1 MKKIKRYS
9 GLITPLSF
17 LIDITFVIFFM
28 DYYISLIIY
37 KTFQFNHIVIISCFW
52 VFISVFN
59 GFYQIYRYTSFEKVI
74 RLIFNQLFFFTLSL
88 FAFSG
93 IFTDLEMI
101 PIKIVKYALLIFIF
115 VSFVKILTFFSL
127 KKFRSYFGGNYR
139 KTIVIGHCTESTNL
153 EKYFKLN
160 KDAGYLHKHSFNDPS
175 HIILTEI
182 FSYILEHE
190 IDEVYCSL
198 KNVDDRMVKSLIDY
212 CDNNLITI
220 KFIPERTKIYSKKL
234 IFDNYDTIPILSL
247 RKVPLK
253 DNINKFFK
261 RLFDIIIS
269 LVVII
274 LILSW
279 LTPILA
285 LLIKSQSRGPVFFR
299 QIRNGINYKEFY
311 CYKFR
316 SMVVNNDADKTQA
329 TRHDVRVTPLGKLLR
344 KSSLDEMPQFINVL
358 FGEMSV
364 VGPRPHMTKENNKYN
379 STVQKYMLR
388 HVIKPGITGYAQV
401 NGFRG
406 EVENESDIINR
417 VKCDIYYLENW
428 SLLLDVKIM
437 FKTIINSIV
446 GEDKAY

>member
-1 MKKIKRYS
+1 MKKIKRFS
-9 GLITPLSF
+9 GLITPLSY
-17 LIDITFVIFFM
+17 LIDLSFVIFFM
-28 DYYISLIIY
+28 HHYITLTLY
-37 KTFQFNHIVIISCFW
+37 KTFHFNHIAIISFFW
-52 VFISVFN
+52 VLISVFN

-74 RLIFNQLFFFTLSL
+74 HLIFNQLVFFTLSL
-88 FAFSG
+88 YAFSG
-93 IFTDLEMI
+93 IFTEMEMK
-101 PIKIVKYALLIFIF
+101 PIKILEYALFIFIF
-115 VSFVKILTFFSL
+115 VTSAKILTFFSL

-175 HIILTEI
+175 QIILSKI
-182 FSYILEHE
+182 FSYISEHE

-198 KNVDDRMVKSLIDY
+198 KNVDNSMVKSLIDF

-220 KFIPERTKIYSKKL
+220 KFIPESTKFYSKKL
-234 IFDNYDTIPILSL
+234 IFENYDTIPILSL

-269 LVVII
+269 LIVII

-285 LLIKSQSRGPVFFR
+285 LLIKSQSKGPVFFR

-437 FKTIINSIV
+437 FKTIINSIA

>member
-220 KFIPERTKIYSKKL
+220 KFIPESTKIYSKKL

-285 LLIKSQSRGPVFFR
+285 LLIKSQSKGPVFFR

-364 VGPRPHMTKENNKYN
+364 VGPRPHMTEENNKYN
-379 STVQKYMLR
+379 NTVQKYMLR

-437 FKTIINSIV
+437 FKTIINSIA

>member
-1 MKKIKRYS
+1 S
-9 GLITPLSF
+9 
-17 LIDITFVIFFM
+17 
-28 DYYISLIIY
+28 
-37 KTFQFNHIVIISCFW
+37 
-52 VFISVFN
+52 
-59 GFYQIYRYTSFEKVI
+59 
-74 RLIFNQLFFFTLSL
+74 
-88 FAFSG
+88 A
-93 IFTDLEMI
+93 
-101 PIKIVKYALLIFIF
+101 
-115 VSFVKILTFFSL
+115 KILTFFSL

-160 KDAGYLHKHSFNDPS
+160 KDAGYLHKYSFNDPS
-175 HIILTEI
+175 HIMLTEI
-182 FSYILEHE
+182 FSYILKHE

-220 KFIPERTKIYSKKL
+220 KFIPESTKIYSKKL

-269 LVVII
+269 LMVIVF
-274 LILSW
+274 ILSW

-285 LLIKSQSRGPVFFR
+285 LLIKSQSKGPVFFR

>member
-9 GLITPLSF
+9 GVITPLSI

-74 RLIFNQLFFFTLSL
+74 RLIFNQLFFFILSL

-93 IFTDLEMI
+93 IFTDLEMT
-101 PIKIVKYALLIFIF
+101 PIKTVKYALLIFIF

-160 KDAGYLHKHSFNDPS
+160 KDAGYLHKYSFNDPS
-175 HIILTEI
+175 HIMLTEI
-182 FSYILEHE
+182 FSYILKHE

-220 KFIPERTKIYSKKL
+220 KFIPESTKIYSKKL

-269 LVVII
+269 LMVIVF
-274 LILSW
+274 ILSW

-285 LLIKSQSRGPVFFR
+285 LLIKSQSKGPVFFR

>member
-9 GLITPLSF
+9 GVITPLSF

-74 RLIFNQLFFFTLSL
+74 RLIFNQLFFFILSL

-93 IFTDLEMI
+93 IFTDLEMT

-160 KDAGYLHKHSFNDPS
+160 KDAGYLHKYSFNDPS
-175 HIILTEI
+175 HIMLTEI
-182 FSYILEHE
+182 FSYILKHE

-220 KFIPERTKIYSKKL
+220 KFIPESTKIYSKKL

-269 LVVII
+269 LVVIVF
-274 LILSW
+274 ILSW

-285 LLIKSQSRGPVFFR
+285 LLIKSQSKGPVFFR

-406 EVENESDIINR
+406 EVENESEIINR

>member
-220 KFIPERTKIYSKKL
+220 KFIPESTKIYSKKL

>member
-1 MKKIKRYS
+1 MNNINSIIDFNKIW
-9 GLITPLSF
+9 PP
-17 LIDITFVIFFM
+17 
-28 DYYISLIIY
+28 
-37 KTFQFNHIVIISCFW
+37 
-52 VFISVFN
+52 
-59 GFYQIYRYTSFEKVI
+59 KVAE
-74 RLIFNQLFFFTLSL
+74 T
-88 FAFSG
+88 A
-93 IFTDLEMI
+93 
-101 PIKIVKYALLIFIF
+101 
-115 VSFVKILTFFSL
+115 
-127 KKFRSYFGGNYR
+127 
-139 KTIVIGHCTESTNL
+139 
-153 EKYFKLN
+153 
-160 KDAGYLHKHSFNDPS
+160 
-175 HIILTEI
+175 
-182 FSYILEHE
+182 
-190 IDEVYCSL
+190 
-198 KNVDDRMVKSLIDY
+198 
-212 CDNNLITI
+212 
-220 KFIPERTKIYSKKL
+220 KKL

-269 LVVII
+269 LMVIVF
-274 LILSW
+274 ILSW

-285 LLIKSQSRGPVFFR
+285 LLIKSQSKGPVFFR

>member
-220 KFIPERTKIYSKKL
+220 KFIPQSTKIYSKKL

-269 LVVII
+269 LVVIVF
-274 LILSW
+274 ILSW

-285 LLIKSQSRGPVFFR
+285 LLIKSQSKGPVFFR

>member
-220 KFIPERTKIYSKKL
+220 KFIPQSTKIYSKKL

>member
-198 KNVDDRMVKSLIDY
+198 KNVDDHMVKSLIDY

-220 KFIPERTKIYSKKL
+220 KFIPESTKIYSKKL

-285 LLIKSQSRGPVFFR
+285 LLIKSQSKGPVFFR

-388 HVIKPGITGYAQV
+388 HIIKPGITGYAQV

>member
-220 KFIPERTKIYSKKL
+220 KFIPESTKIYSKKL

-269 LVVII
+269 LMVII

-285 LLIKSQSRGPVFFR
+285 LLIKSQSKGPVFFR

-388 HVIKPGITGYAQV
+388 HIIKPGITGYAQV